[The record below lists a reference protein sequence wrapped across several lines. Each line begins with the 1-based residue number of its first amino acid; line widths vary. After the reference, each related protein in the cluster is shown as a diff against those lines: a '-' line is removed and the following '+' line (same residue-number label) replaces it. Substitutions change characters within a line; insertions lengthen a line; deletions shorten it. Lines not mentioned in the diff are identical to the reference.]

1 VGQANAAIPHWRPRS
16 ESAVLGDHRDW
27 FERLYVAADDGEVVV
42 PWDRSGEPHRLL
54 DQWARHHRLVG
65 GGRRAIV
72 VGCGLGGDAEYLAR
86 LGFATVGFDFA
97 ATAIRTARE
106 RFPDSPVEYHV
117 ADLLDPPSEWIE
129 AFDFVFESL
138 TVQSLPRPFRL
149 SAVSR
154 VRQMVAPGGTLLVIA
169 AATDQAPT
177 DDDPNGGPWPLTRAE
192 VESFACDDLKLVSLE
207 DLHDPDVRRW
217 RADFRRDGRTARG
230 R

>member
-1 VGQANAAIPHWRPRS
+1 MGQPNAAIPEWRPRS
-16 ESAVLGDHRDW
+16 QSSALGDHRDW

-65 GGRRAIV
+65 RGRRAIV

-117 ADLLDPPSEWIE
+117 ADLLDPPSDWFE

-138 TVQSLPRPFRL
+138 TVQSLPRPFRIAAL
-149 SAVSR
+149 DR

-169 AATDQAPT
+169 AATDQPPT
-177 DDDPNGGPWPLTRAE
+177 DDDPSGGPWPLTGAE
-192 VESFACDDLKLVSLE
+192 VESFASDDLRLVSLE
-207 DLHDPDVRRW
+207 DLHDPDARRW
-217 RADFRRDGRTARG
+217 RAEFRRERRAV
-230 R
+230 